1 MHLIVFTILLVA
13 IILLLLLV
21 LIIYVPLAFVA
32 PQLLQLIHLVN
43 DDRRCTK

>member
-1 MHLIVFTILLVA
+1 MHLIVITILLVA

-21 LIIYVPLAFVA
+21 LIIYVLLAFVN
-32 PQLLQLIHLVN
+32 PQLLQLVHLVN